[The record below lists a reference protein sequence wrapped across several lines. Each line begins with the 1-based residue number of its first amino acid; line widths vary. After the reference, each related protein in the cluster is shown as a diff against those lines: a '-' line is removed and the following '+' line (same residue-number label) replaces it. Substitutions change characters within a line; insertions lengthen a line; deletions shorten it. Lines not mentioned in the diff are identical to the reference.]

1 MDKLQS
7 ISILGCGVV
16 GTAVGTG
23 LRGFGHD
30 VIFYDIESQ
39 KIQELQRNGF
49 DATLSIAEA
58 SEKSHA
64 SFICVPT
71 PTNKGRIDLSYV
83 KTVVKS
89 LGKSLKKKRDYHLVV
104 IKSTVIPTTTERIIV
119 PILEK
124 YAGKKVGEQLG
135 ICANPEFLTE
145 IHHSWTASESFERRF
160 SNEPLIVI
168 GELDR
173 KSGDL
178 LQALYE
184 EWKRPIIRTDLR
196 TAETIK
202 YAFNCALATRISYWN
217 EIFYI
222 CKMLDVD
229 STIVAQAASLDER
242 IGRYGTI
249 HGKAFGGKCL
259 PKDLEAFI
267 RFSNDLGYRP
277 KLLKA
282 VEDINE
288 RIKSEKG
295 VRE

>member
-1 MDKLQS
+1 MGKLQS

-30 VIFYDIESQ
+30 VIFYDIESRI
-39 KIQELQRNGF
+39 IQELRHNGF

-58 SEKSHA
+58 SEKSQV
-64 SFICVPT
+64 SLICVPT
-71 PTNKGRIDLSYV
+71 PTNKGKIDLSYV
-83 KTVVKS
+83 KAVVKS
-89 LGKSLKKKRDYHLVV
+89 LAKSLKKKRDYHLVV
-104 IKSTVIPTTTERIIV
+104 IKSTVMPTTTERVIV

-124 YAGKKVGEQLG
+124 YVGKRAGEQFG
-135 ICANPEFLTE
+135 VCMNPEFLTE
-145 IHHSWTASESFERRF
+145 IHRSWTTNESFVRGF
-160 SNEPLIVI
+160 LNEPLIVI
-168 GELDR
+168 GELDK

-178 LQALYE
+178 LQTLYE
-184 EWKRPIIRTDLR
+184 ELKRPIIRTNLR

-202 YAFNCALATRISYWN
+202 YAFNCALATKISYWN
-217 EIFYI
+217 EIFYL
-222 CKMLDVD
+222 CNMLDVD

-242 IGRYGTI
+242 IGKYGTI

-259 PKDLEAFI
+259 PKDLRALI
-267 RFSNDLGYRP
+267 RFSNDLGHKP
-277 KLLKA
+277 KLLMA

-288 RIKSEKG
+288 RIKSERG